1 MAYTSCAAA
10 VAANIVKDCDH
21 PEVGKYTGRAVLIP
35 LDEYPVI
42 AVSGTNTRMLTSIAP
57 ATGKKTIA
65 LDNVMTTPFDGSNTV
80 SNEDGGVKMFVKTL
94 AFRVQQRGA
103 KISKDIIDALCS
115 SPRGYIAVVE
125 KQDQVG
131 DGTYEV
137 IGYGQGLKVNADGVS
152 RNENENN
159 GNTMI
164 TMSCQEPYFEYA
176 LFDTDLATTAAM
188 FDDLFTNQSI

>member
-1 MAYTSCAAA
+1 MAYVSCAAA
-10 VAANIVKDCDH
+10 VAANIARDCDH
-21 PEVGKYTGRAVLIP
+21 PEVGKYTGRAVLFPI
-35 LDEYPVI
+35 DENPVI
-42 AVSGTNTRMLTSIAP
+42 AVSGTNPRMLTSIAP
-57 ATGKKTIA
+57 DTGKKVIA
-65 LDNVMTTPFDGSNTV
+65 LDNVMTTPFDGSNTA
-80 SNEDGGVKMFVKTL
+80 SNEDGGVKTFVKTL

-103 KISKDIIDALCS
+103 GVSKDIVDALCS

-125 KQDQVG
+125 KQDTVG

-137 IGYGQGLKVNADGVS
+137 IGYLQGLRVNADGVS

-164 TMSCQEPYFEYA
+164 TMSCSEPWFECT

-188 FDDLFTNQSI
+188 FDDLFLNQSI